1 MLALN
6 NSRVVV
12 YGKRLTCPLYSS
24 IPSEARKVIAGYRR
38 AILLKFRSCQEC
50 GEQRAISSF
59 FKVTLSLLIQGI
71 TSWFLIVSVI
81 STTDGIDAPV
91 S

>member
-59 FKVTLSLLIQGI
+59 SIFYLFIYDVTKSSIEDI
-71 TSWFLIVSVI
+71 MIHHAV
-81 STTDGIDAPV
+81 
-91 S
+91 